1 VQVEGKKKE
10 CLRAHVVGSARTET
24 KLMLDI
30 DEKLFPAEKATAL
43 QGDLDFIFGTYE
55 VK

>member
-1 VQVEGKKKE
+1 
-10 CLRAHVVGSARTET
+10 
-24 KLMLDI
+24 MLDV
-30 DEKLFPAEKATAL
+30 DERLFPAEKAAAL